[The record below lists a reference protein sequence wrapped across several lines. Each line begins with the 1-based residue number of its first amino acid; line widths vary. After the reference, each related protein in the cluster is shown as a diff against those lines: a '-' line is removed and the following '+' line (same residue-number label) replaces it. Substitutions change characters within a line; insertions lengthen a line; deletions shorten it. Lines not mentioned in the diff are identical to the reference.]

1 MGENRAKFELLSQKV
16 SALDLDPVLARL
28 VKKNDYA
35 PKLAKRA
42 ADEYRK
48 FLVLM
53 GMGETPIAS
62 HMVLDAWHS
71 HIMPPVRNIGA
82 LLLVSSTF

>member
-82 LLLVSSTF
+82 LFVVSSTF